1 MIPFLDLHKI
11 NARYETRFQ
20 EIFKEF
26 LDSGYY
32 ILGNQVKEFEKAF
45 AGYCGTKHCI
55 GVANGLEALRLIL
68 EGYKVLGK
76 IKEGDEVIV
85 AANTYIATILA
96 IKQAGLTPVLA
107 EAEAETYGFDI
118 TKLKQAITP
127 KTKVIMP
134 VHLYG
139 QITNMD
145 AVNAFAKAH
154 NLLVIEDAAQAH
166 GAKYQIT
173 NTKFQAPN
181 SKHQTRLPDGQVP
194 KSASEKTHHSPP
206 SAAKGLPTAML
217 TTHHFLKAGNLGD
230 AAGFSFYPTK
240 NLGAL
245 GDGGAVTTND
255 DALAETIRKLRNY
268 GASSK
273 YVNELPGFNSRLD
286 ELQAAFLLV
295 KLEQLDADNNK
306 RREIAK
312 TYLTQLSNA
321 KVILP
326 VVPDF
331 EAYVFHLFVV
341 RIANREEFIN
351 YMNQNGVG
359 TLIHYPIAPHK
370 QKALSELN
378 HQSFPVTEMIHETVV
393 SIPISPVMTD
403 EEVERVVQ
411 VVNSY

>member
-11 NARYETRFQ
+11 NARFETQFQ
-20 EIFKEF
+20 EAFKHF

-32 ILGNQVKEFEKAF
+32 ILGNSVAQFEKTF
-45 AGYCGTKHCI
+45 AHYCGVKNCI

-96 IKQAGLTPVLA
+96 IKQAGLKPVLVDA
-107 EAEAETYGFDI
+107 EADTYGFDI
-118 TKLKQAITP
+118 SKLEQAVTTITKA
-127 KTKVIMP
+127 IMP

-139 QITNMD
+139 QITNID
-145 AVNAFAKAH
+145 IVTAFAKAH

-166 GAKYQIT
+166 GAKFQIS
-173 NTKFQAPN
+173 N
-181 SKHQTRLPDGQVP
+181 SKPQIPND
-194 KSASEKTHHSPP
+194 
-206 SAAKGLPTAML
+206 
-217 TTHHFLKAGNLGD
+217 THHFLKAGNLGD

-255 DALAETIRKLRNY
+255 DALAEVLRKLRNY
-268 GASSK
+268 GASTK
-273 YVNELPGFNSRLD
+273 YVNELQGFNSRLD

-295 KLEQLDADNNK
+295 KLKQLDTDNNR

-312 TYLTQLSNA
+312 TYLTQLFNP

-326 VVPDF
+326 VVPNY
-331 EAYVFHLFVV
+331 EAHVFHLFVV
-341 RIANREEFIN
+341 RVKNRNEFMD
-351 YMNQNGVG
+351 YMEQHGVG
-359 TLIHYPIAPHK
+359 ALIHYPIAPHK
-370 QKALSELN
+370 QKGLIELN
-378 HQSFPVTEMIHETVV
+378 HLIFPVTDILHDTVV
-393 SIPISPVMTD
+393 SIPMSPVMTD
-403 EEVERVVQ
+403 EEVQEVIKVI
-411 VVNSY
+411 NSY